1 MNTTARGAGEAAY
14 DPRVALEFFKAA
26 GKPEKIAQGT
36 TIFAEQEK
44 KRLFKRSNMYL
55 LLAGKVDL
63 VAGKK
68 TIGAV
73 KPGEIFGELAAIAQT
88 PRSATAVAATECKV
102 IALDGKE
109 LEAALRRTPGFALML
124 MSVMIR
130 RLRETIQ
137 ALEASGALSP
147 DGAANEGAAFD
158 PKHLAKLVSGVSDD
172 PPVYFDR
179 GRPIML
185 AGQPGLRMY
194 VVTEGRV
201 AVAIG
206 EQIVERLGPGGVF
219 GEAAL
224 VEQSTRLASA
234 SAETDCALLPI
245 SRDAFLA
252 LVKTSPGFAE
262 STLSSLAG
270 RLRFLT
276 SRLK

>member
-1 MNTTARGAGEAAY
+1 MNTPARVALDAAY

-26 GKPEKIAQGT
+26 GTPEKIAQGA

-55 LLAGKVDL
+55 LLAGKVEL
-63 VAGKK
+63 IAGKK

-109 LEAALRRTPGFALML
+109 LEAALRRKPDFALML

-147 DGAANEGAAFD
+147 DSAANEGAAFD
-158 PKHLAKLVSGVSDD
+158 PKHLARLVSGVSDD

-206 EQIVERLGPGGVF
+206 EQVVERLGPGGVF

-234 SAETDCALLPI
+234 GAETDCALLPI
-245 SRDAFLA
+245 SRDAFLT

-262 STLSSLAG
+262 SMLSSLAG